1 MHNVNVEAVEQTA
14 AKAKRDPG
22 VVVQSL
28 AFDGDWQTR
37 PGAAQFRADIPLP
50 GGGTVSFEADYP
62 PPMGGSGAAPNPLAY
77 CFWGGLACY
86 AMTYAQ
92 EAAREGIELRA
103 LHARIETRL
112 DMSRALGASENPP
125 VERIDWYL
133 DIDADAPPERLEA
146 IRQIADDR
154 CPGAW
159 CLRNPLELHTHLS
172 TAEETA

>member
-37 PGAAQFRADIPLP
+37 PGAAQFRAD
-50 GGGTVSFEADYP
+50 
-62 PPMGGSGAAPNPLAY
+62 
-77 CFWGGLACY
+77 
-86 AMTYAQ
+86 
-92 EAAREGIELRA
+92 
-103 LHARIETRL
+103 
-112 DMSRALGASENPP
+112 
-125 VERIDWYL
+125 
-133 DIDADAPPERLEA
+133 LEA
-146 IRQIADDR
+146 IRQIADDH

>member
-133 DIDADAPPERLEA
+133 DVDADAPPEKLEA
-146 IRQIADDR
+146 IKQTADDR

-159 CLRNPLELHTHLS
+159 CIRNPLERHTHLS
-172 TAEETA
+172 AAGRT